1 MPMDCCDC
9 CCGLLPGCPSSP
21 GTPMRLLIILLAK
34 FSMAKLFFFCF
45 FFPSDG
51 SRTLRLNVIQRMRP
65 PPPTHSHRESEIA
78 AFAIECYN
86 CAGSGTCA
94 NYLAAETVSFCVE
107 GVVAMVITSAGDMFR
122 SLFLVALVFSFFL
135 FLSTVSSFYFHQWY
149 PRASDS
155 RSIHV
160 PTPSTSFRLLS
171 AKMSRCAL
179 QNFVSLFYFGW

>member
-34 FSMAKLFFFCF
+34 FSMVQHGEAVFLLF

-94 NYLAAETVSFCVE
+94 NYLAAQTVSFCVE

-122 SLFLVALVFSFFL
+122 SLFLVLFFFLSFSSNSFL
-135 FLSTVSSFYFHQWY
+135 FLFPPMVSEG
-149 PRASDS
+149 
-155 RSIHV
+155 
-160 PTPSTSFRLLS
+160 
-171 AKMSRCAL
+171 K
-179 QNFVSLFYFGW
+179 

>member
-1 MPMDCCDC
+1 MGRCCCGPPICGFLMPMDCCDC

-94 NYLAAETVSFCVE
+94 NYLAAQTVSFCVE

-122 SLFLVALVFSFFL
+122 SLVLFFFLSFSSNSFL
-135 FLSTVSSFYFHQWY
+135 FLFLPMVSEG
-149 PRASDS
+149 
-155 RSIHV
+155 
-160 PTPSTSFRLLS
+160 
-171 AKMSRCAL
+171 K
-179 QNFVSLFYFGW
+179 